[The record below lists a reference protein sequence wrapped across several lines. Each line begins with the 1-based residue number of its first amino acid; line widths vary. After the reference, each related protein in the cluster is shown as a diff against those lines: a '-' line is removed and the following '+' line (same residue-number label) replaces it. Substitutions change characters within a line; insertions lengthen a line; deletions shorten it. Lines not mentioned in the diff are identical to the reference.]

1 MLKTIQNLCYKNS
14 VQYNMTSPFLV
25 DNILHQQ
32 KGAANFQ
39 NQLDYVLRRQQAAG
53 SRNSRENSPEN
64 EDKNGEDYEETRKT
78 DEDNQKIDDDDSK
91 ASNEDD
97 SGYVKTEAGYYRS
110 GDYYK
115 GYDNDEPRPEKEV
128 LNIPNLVRSC
138 SNCGSYDCTPFVCKK
153 SGLRRLE
160 ELEKR
165 FNLHRFQENSGDES
179 GDNVTRTEERKGYST
194 DEIVRS
200 CEEFSTDAPKS
211 KPLLKFSVS
220 AILGDRAESSAK
232 SNGVNGTI

>member
-14 VQYNMTSPFLV
+14 VQYNDIAFLV

-53 SRNSRENSPEN
+53 SRTPGEQPRERGQEQGGLRGDAEDGRGQPE
-64 EDKNGEDYEETRKT
+64 DRRRRL
-78 DEDNQKIDDDDSK
+78 K

-115 GYDNDEPRPEKEV
+115 GYDNDEQARKESIEHTQPGEV
-128 LNIPNLVRSC
+128 LQQLRFLRLHPR
-138 SNCGSYDCTPFVCKK
+138 TPAT
-153 SGLRRLE
+153 
-160 ELEKR
+160 
-165 FNLHRFQENSGDES
+165 S
-179 GDNVTRTEERKGYST
+179 GDNVTRTEDYST

-200 CEEFSTDAPKS
+200 CEVQHGRSEKQAAAEVQCQCHTRR
-211 KPLLKFSVS
+211 
-220 AILGDRAESSAK
+220 GAESSAK
-232 SNGVNGTI
+232 ATELT